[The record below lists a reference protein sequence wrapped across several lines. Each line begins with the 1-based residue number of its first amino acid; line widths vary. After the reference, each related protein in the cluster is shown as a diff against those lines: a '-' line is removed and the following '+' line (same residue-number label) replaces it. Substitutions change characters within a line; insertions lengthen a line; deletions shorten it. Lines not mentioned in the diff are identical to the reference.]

1 MHILLTE
8 ETTNTP
14 HHGHKAFCGL
24 SARPALRRVRLSS
37 SGWSYRPCWTLIGV
51 WTSGLWR
58 GGTHKTDVIAVLK
71 HPENKNS
78 ILLLYTKQF
87 EVAMKQN
94 RSVYLYV
101 FVHVPAVSW
110 SVHGN
115 IVELDLPAYALLSRL
130 YCSYTTREP
139 LAVHLRLHLNSFIYD
154 TVY

>member
-37 SGWSYRPCWTLIGV
+37 GGRSYRPCWTLIGV

-71 HPENKNS
+71 HPED
-78 ILLLYTKQF
+78 KQ
-87 EVAMKQN
+87 
-94 RSVYLYV
+94 
-101 FVHVPAVSW
+101 
-110 SVHGN
+110 
-115 IVELDLPAYALLSRL
+115 
-130 YCSYTTREP
+130 
-139 LAVHLRLHLNSFIYD
+139 
-154 TVY
+154 TVYYCCIQNNLKLQ